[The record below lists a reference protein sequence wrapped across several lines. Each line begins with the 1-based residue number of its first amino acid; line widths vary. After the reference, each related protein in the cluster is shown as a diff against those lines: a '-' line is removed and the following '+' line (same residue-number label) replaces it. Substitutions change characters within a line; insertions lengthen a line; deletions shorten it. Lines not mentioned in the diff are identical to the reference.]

1 MRIIA
6 TNKRAS
12 FDYTLFDRYEAGIV
26 LSGQEVKSAKSGHAS
41 LKNSFITL
49 KGSEPYLTN
58 AHISAYKYAG
68 KTDIPNPTRPRK
80 LLLHKKEVSSLIGK
94 SQTQGFSLIPLKLYV
109 SGKLVKIEF
118 ALARG
123 KKQYDKRQDIAKR
136 ETQKKIS
143 RALREK

>member
-1 MRIIA
+1 MSVIA

-12 FDYTLFDRYEAGIV
+12 FDYTLFDHYEAGIV

-49 KGSEPYLTN
+49 KGNELYLTN
-58 AHISAYKYAG
+58 AHISAYKHAG
-68 KTDIPNPTRPRK
+68 KTDTYNPTRSRK

-94 SQTQGFSLIPLKLYV
+94 SQVHGFSLIPKKLYIV
-109 SGKLVKIEF
+109 RKRIKVEF
-118 ALARG
+118 ALGRG

-136 ETQKKIS
+136 EAQTKIA
-143 RALREK
+143 RALRTK